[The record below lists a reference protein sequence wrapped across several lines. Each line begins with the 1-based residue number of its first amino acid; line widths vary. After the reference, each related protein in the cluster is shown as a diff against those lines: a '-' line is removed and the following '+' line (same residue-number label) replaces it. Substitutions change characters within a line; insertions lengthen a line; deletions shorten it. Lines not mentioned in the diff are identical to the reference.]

1 MSTVLNFVNTGSSRV
16 WHGIEKIAAG
26 NPNGA
31 RVFLSLPIVGAL
43 LVRDTLCAPARV
55 IEELYLIGKSIK
67 MYAGEKDE
75 GHLLRRK
82 LDVRWHSIQAVKLI
96 ALTPIYPL
104 YGLIKT
110 IVTFAKFIL
119 NPLATAK
126 IEAAQSDFNSFL
138 GESKDIQNQ
147 VTTSSLF
154 ASPYEFAK
162 AAFERFK
169 TKVAQS
175 KHDLGFMAGLHFLDT
190 AQSKQALIEEIHLKK
205 DIVKTAGEQHSEILK
220 SCKNP
225 EEIAVLEK
233 LWKEFQI
240 QLIKAT
246 TQEASTMTFEPML

>member
-1 MSTVLNFVNTGSSRV
+1 MSTVNNLVNTGSSRV
-16 WHGIEKIAAG
+16 WHGIEKMAAG

-31 RVFLSLPIVGAL
+31 RVLSLPIAVAS
-43 LVRDTLCAPARV
+43 LVRDTLFAPAGV
-55 IEELYLIGKSIK
+55 IEEIYLIGKSIK
-67 MYAGEKDE
+67 MYVGEKDE
-75 GHLLRRK
+75 NLFLQRIVDIG
-82 LDVRWHSIQAVKLI
+82 WHSGRAVRLI

-104 YGLIKT
+104 YGLIKS

-126 IEAAQSDFNSFL
+126 IEAAQSDFNSFV
-138 GESKDIQNQ
+138 GESKDIKNQ
-147 VTTSSLF
+147 VTTSSSF

-190 AQSKQALIEEIHLKK
+190 VQSKQALMDEIDLKK
-205 DIVKTAGEQHSEILK
+205 GVYKKAGEKYSEILE
-220 SCKNP
+220 SCKNS
-225 EEIAVLEK
+225 EVVVLDK

-246 TQEASTMTFEPML
+246 PQEASSMTFEPML